1 MKSKESMTIEEAL
14 DAFLADIAVITD
26 AEQVPLLRAA
36 GRILAEDIRA
46 PFSVPSFPKSAM
58 DGYAVRAAEVA
69 GASKERPVIL
79 RVVGERLAGDTVSK
93 DELIKTGSAGNDA
106 RAARQ
111 SAGEISEEEFG
122 GTIGRADG
130 ESAALSGCE
139 NTEEKTDKL
148 PVLTAVRIM
157 TGAQVPTLYDAVVK
171 QEDTDYGEDAV
182 QIFSPVKPYQNYCA
196 VGEDIRKDEV
206 VLSEGTRLGRIEIGV
221 LASLGFAKVPVRRNL
236 KVRIIST
243 GSELCDVE
251 DDTVSVEKEGNELPP
266 GKIFNSIAYMLE
278 AAVLPFGF
286 EADHCICDDD
296 ADRIKETVQKAAAE
310 YDVVITTGGVSV
322 GKKDL
327 IPEVLDQMGADVR
340 FQRAKIQPG
349 TPTIGSV
356 YQGVPILSL
365 SGNPYAAI
373 ANFDL
378 YFWPLAAR
386 QTGCDELIPA
396 VETAVLDSPYEKVN
410 VSRRLL
416 RACVQN
422 GKVVFPAKSHASSVL
437 SNLTKCNCYVD
448 LPAGQQVRP
457 GDQVVIR
464 RMPMSF

>member
-36 GRILAEDIRA
+36 GRILAEDVRA

-79 RVVGERLAGDTVSK
+79 RVVGERLAGETASK
-93 DELIKTGSAGNDA
+93 NELIKTGSAGNDA
-106 RAARQ
+106 RAAQ
-111 SAGEISEEEFG
+111 QTAGEISEGAFG
-122 GTIGRADG
+122 GSIGIAVETVG
-130 ESAALSGCE
+130 LNGCG

-157 TGAQVPTLYDAVVK
+157 TGAQVPPLYDAVVK

-196 VGEDIRKDEV
+196 VGEDIQKGKV

-251 DDTVSVEKEGNELPP
+251 DRTVTGEKEGNELPP
-266 GKIFNSIAYMLE
+266 GKIYNSIAYMLE
-278 AAVLPFGF
+278 AAILPFGF

-296 ADRIKETVQKAAAE
+296 ADRIKETVQEAALE
-310 YDVVITTGGVSV
+310 CDIIITTGGVSV

-327 IPEVLDQMGADVR
+327 IPEVLDQMGSDIRV
-340 FQRAKIQPG
+340 QRAKIQPG

-386 QTGCDELIPA
+386 LTGCDELIPA

-464 RMPMSF
+464 RMPMS